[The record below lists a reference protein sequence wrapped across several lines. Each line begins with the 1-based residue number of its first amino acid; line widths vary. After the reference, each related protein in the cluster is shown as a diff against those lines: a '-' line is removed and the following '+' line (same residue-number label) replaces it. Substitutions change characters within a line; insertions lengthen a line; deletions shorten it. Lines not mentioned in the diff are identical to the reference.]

1 MGFICTYVFSNETLY
16 GKIFR
21 GVDKMNIL
29 NFEISKKTEEE
40 INNITKNF
48 QRPVEYAD
56 IQEIHVGG
64 FGAVYYE
71 NPEKYILFLSTDL
84 NNTDFETNVLSELH
98 HIRQAEEKY
107 PRTFLKRCDTV
118 LQEKNPMFFSYLDHS
133 LQSAVYDLDVMT
145 RLKETGHSIEFYISN
160 RLNQILKIDLKSN
173 MADKY
178 NYASFGIQFIMFC
191 LTASKSEQ
199 ETAAEFLN
207 KNFNFIADHIYPYAE
222 KIKETGFDTPLACAK
237 CIMYI
242 IDVFNLWDVEYVS
255 FGDIKVKTHKSYLRF
270 LEENK

>member
-1 MGFICTYVFSNETLY
+1 
-16 GKIFR
+16 
-21 GVDKMNIL
+21 MNIL

-40 INNITKNF
+40 INEITKNF
-48 QRPVEYAD
+48 KRTVEYAD
-56 IQEIHVGG
+56 ISELQVGG
-64 FGAVYYE
+64 FGAVFYT
-71 NPEKYILFLSTDL
+71 NPEKYIVYVSTDL
-84 NNTDFETNVLSELH
+84 NNDDFETNILYELH
-98 HIRQAEEKY
+98 HIRQKEEKY
-107 PRTFLKRCDTV
+107 PLTSLKRSDVV

-133 LQSAVYDLDVMT
+133 LVSAVYDLDVMT
-145 RLKETGHSIEFYISN
+145 RLKEAGHSIEFYISN

-191 LTASKSEQ
+191 LTAANSDQ

-207 KNFNFIADHIYPYAE
+207 KNFNFIADNIYPYAE
-222 KIKETGFDTPLACAK
+222 KIKEIGFDTPLSCAK

-242 IDVFNLWDVEYVS
+242 VDVFNLWDVEFVS
-255 FGDIKVKTHKSYLRF
+255 FGDAKVKTHKSYLRF